1 MKIIGVGH
9 YSRTGKDSLANA
21 ILASLKE
28 TAPHLRV
35 AKRPFA
41 WKLKEI
47 AHDLYAWAGLREP
60 AYYDTPQ
67 GEIFRDI
74 VLPAIGKTPV
84 EIWCG
89 VGNGLREQVH
99 VGTWI
104 DYLLKSDLGLDVV
117 VVPDVRFPNEVEAV
131 ETEEDSILAKVVRPG
146 YGPKNTKAD
155 RALLGYNGWNF
166 IIGGSGRMDELH
178 SWGARLAAY
187 VAGTGSLPF
196 QSDDDRR
203 FCMSV
208 EVLS

>member
-1 MKIIGVGH
+1 M
-9 YSRTGKDSLANA
+9 
-21 ILASLKE
+21 
-28 TAPHLRV
+28 
-35 AKRPFA
+35 
-41 WKLKEI
+41 
-47 AHDLYAWAGLREP
+47 
-60 AYYDTPQ
+60 
-67 GEIFRDI
+67 
-74 VLPAIGKTPV
+74 
-84 EIWCG
+84 
-89 VGNGLREQVH
+89 
-99 VGTWI
+99 
-104 DYLLKSDLGLDVV
+104 
-117 VVPDVRFPNEVEAV
+117 VPDVRFHNEVEAV